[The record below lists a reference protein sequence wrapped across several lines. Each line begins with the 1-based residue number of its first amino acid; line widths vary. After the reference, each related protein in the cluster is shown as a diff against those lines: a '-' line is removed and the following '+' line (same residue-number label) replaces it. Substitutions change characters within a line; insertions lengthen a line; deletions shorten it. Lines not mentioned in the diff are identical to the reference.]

1 MDKIASIYKA
11 EFCSRQTCEIH
22 SFFPSIDLFSDKSK
36 VVPIHS
42 SSFDFSEKRDSPGN
56 MVEVELKI
64 KITDITTKI
73 SNMEGLEGLIA
84 LYYTNGSVKILG
96 SFWRPI
102 VFSLEKGGLPE
113 VTYLVYKSL
122 QPFFSPSLDT

>member
-11 EFCSRQTCEIH
+11 EFCRWGTSGNFSLI
-22 SFFPSIDLFSDKSK
+22 PSIDLFSDKSK
-36 VVPIHS
+36 VVPIPS

-64 KITDITTKI
+64 KITDITTTI

-84 LYYTNGSVKILG
+84 LYYTNGTVKILG

-102 VFSLEKGGLPE
+102 VFSLEKGGVPE
-113 VTYLVYKSL
+113 VASLVYKGL
-122 QPFFSPSLDT
+122 QPFFAPSLDT